1 MMNPS
6 NLSRMFISE
15 SAGWPELVRL
25 HPSVAKLFLSFV
37 VPMSLVPPAMFAY
50 SVLVTPGAVFPELAP
65 QMTPLEAAV
74 VAVLLLAAE
83 LAMVPLMAMLIQQ
96 LGDLVDLRPA
106 YEDAFTL
113 AAVAPAP
120 LWLSPLALFVPSMP
134 VNLLVLALAWI
145 GSVALIRHG
154 VRPLFRLE
162 DPAKSHL
169 MANVITLAG
178 VLAWIALMVMQVMLL
193 SVIMGWR

>member
-1 MMNPS
+1 MNPS
-6 NLSRMFISE
+6 NLSRMFFSE
-15 SAGWPELVRL
+15 SAGWPELARL
-25 HPSVAKLFLSFV
+25 HPSVAKLFLTFV
-37 VPMSLVPPAMFAY
+37 LPMSLVPPAMFAY

-65 QMTPLEAAV
+65 QMTTLEAAV
-74 VAVLLLAAE
+74 VSVLFLAAE

-96 LGDLVDLRPA
+96 LGDLVDVRPP
-106 YEDAFTL
+106 YDDAFTL
-113 AAVAPAP
+113 AAIAPAP
-120 LWLSPLALFVPSMP
+120 LWLSPLALLVPSMP
-134 VNLLVLALAWI
+134 VNLLVLAVAWV
-145 GSVALIRHG
+145 GSAALIRHG

-178 VLAWIALMVMQVMLL
+178 VLAWIALMVVLVMLL